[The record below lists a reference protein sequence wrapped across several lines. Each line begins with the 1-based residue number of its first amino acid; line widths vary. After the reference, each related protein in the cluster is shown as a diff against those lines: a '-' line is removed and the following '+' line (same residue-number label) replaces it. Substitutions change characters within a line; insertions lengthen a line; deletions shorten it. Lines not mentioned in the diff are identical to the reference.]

1 MKARRVRK
9 LDPKAPLADNAE
21 RIVRVRLDE
30 LCAFAPAAL
39 DPERRRTLHDM
50 RIAAKR
56 LRYILELTSPCF
68 GPYAARAAKH
78 ARDLQDQIG
87 EIHDCDELIPL
98 VLDQIAAL
106 RGADAQTLVEHAESD
121 HEITLGEADR
131 VPNRAVYRPLEL
143 LVVQQQARRAQRFEQ
158 FVASWTALEHA
169 GFRTRLEKAISQRPQ
184 EPGPEAAPAPEAE
197 PAPEAAPG
205 DAAALDALGSAAILK
220 QAVAG

>member
-30 LCAFAPAAL
+30 LCSFAPAAL
-39 DPERRRTLHDM
+39 DPERRRTLHHM

-68 GPYAARAAKH
+68 GPYATRAAKH
-78 ARDLQDQIG
+78 ARELQDQIG

-98 VLDQIAAL
+98 ILDHIAAL
-106 RGADAQTLVEHAESD
+106 READARALVQSAGPNGD
-121 HEITLGEADR
+121 ITPDEADR
-131 VPNRAVYRPLEL
+131 VPNRTAYRPLEL
-143 LVVQQQARRAQRFEQ
+143 LVIQQQARRAQCFER
-158 FVASWTALEHA
+158 FVASWTALERS
-169 GFRTRLEKAISQRPQ
+169 GFRKRLEKAISQRP
-184 EPGPEAAPAPEAE
+184 EAPATPAPAAE
-197 PAPEAAPG
+197 PAPA
-205 DAAALDALGSAAILK
+205 DAAALDALGSAAVLK

>member
-30 LCAFAPAAL
+30 LCSFAPAAL
-39 DPERRRTLHDM
+39 DPERRRTLHHM

-98 VLDQIAAL
+98 ILDHITAL
-106 RGADAQTLVEHAESD
+106 RDADAQTLVEHAGSEQ
-121 HEITLGEADR
+121 EITLDEADR
-131 VPNRAVYRPLEL
+131 VPNRSAYRPLEL
-143 LVVQQQARRAQRFEQ
+143 LVVQQQARRAQCFEQ
-158 FVASWTALEHA
+158 FVASWTALERS
-169 GFRTRLEKAISQRPQ
+169 GFRKRLEKAVSER
-184 EPGPEAAPAPEAE
+184 PEAPA
-197 PAPEAAPG
+197 
-205 DAAALDALGSAAILK
+205 DAAALDALRSAAVLK